1 MEGSIVPKRKYYHSK
16 KKVLSFWKESN
27 IGLRNVNYF
36 FTAFI
41 TSDWVRKCNEISWE
55 IRFANV
61 RKSLYATEHIRAIW

>member
-36 FTAFI
+36 HGFYNQRLGTK
-41 TSDWVRKCNEISWE
+41 V
-55 IRFANV
+55 
-61 RKSLYATEHIRAIW
+61 